1 MGMDIMNGI
10 FTKSRTNA
18 LGFALDTLSEKNTQV
33 TRNVA
38 HADTPFY
45 RAKKLEFSEVMA
57 EYLSDGGLKK
67 LYTTH
72 EKHLQ
77 PISLP
82 INPKDFVRR
91 QNNPSLRTD
100 GNDVNLDY
108 EMSEQAKTS
117 IQYSMMT
124 DMVGGK
130 FATLKEIIRTR
141 S

>member
-1 MGMDIMNGI
+1 MDIINGI
-10 FTKSRTNA
+10 FSKYRTND
-18 LGFALDTLSEKNTQV
+18 LGFALDALSEKNTQV

-45 RAKKLEFSEVMA
+45 RSKKLEFNEVMA
-57 EYLSDGGLKK
+57 EYFSQGSVKK
-67 LYTTH
+67 LYVTH

-77 PISLP
+77 PRSFP
-82 INPKDFVRR
+82 IDPKDFVRR

-108 EMSEQAKTS
+108 EMSEQAKTT

-124 DMVGGK
+124 EMVGGK

-141 S
+141 